1 MVRHFLL
8 AGFLLVFF
16 CGIPGYPA
24 VAATAGS
31 MDGCAKIDD
40 DAARLRCYDEAA
52 GRKPKEAPARTTP
65 APPAPGQPAKYSY
78 LSWKW
83 QLDEESRRN
92 RYAIMPYRAN
102 YLLPYTYNFTQNKQL
117 YQAIDPN
124 IEIQD
129 AEAKFQL
136 SFKIKLWE
144 SILGTDTDLWVG
156 YTQLSLWQV
165 YNSAFSAP
173 FRETNYEP
181 EILLSFRTNTD
192 IFGLVRNRFIQIG
205 LNHQSNGRSEPL
217 SRSWNRV
224 VANFGF
230 ERDSFN
236 MVLRTWMRIPESAE
250 NDDNRDIES
259 YLGYGELVMGYFW
272 KDFAVAATFRNNLRL
287 NSDNVSGLQ
296 LDFTFPLFDP
306 INGYVQ
312 YFVGYGESLIDYNHY
327 NNRIGVGFLVKDW

>member
-1 MVRHFLL
+1 MVRYLL
-8 AGFLLVFF
+8 SMGLLLVSL
-16 CGIPGYPA
+16 CGISGYPA
-24 VAATAGS
+24 MASAAGS
-31 MDGCAKIDD
+31 LDDCAKIDD

-52 GRKPKEAPARTTP
+52 GRKPKEAPLQVTP
-65 APPAPGQPAKYSY
+65 AAPLPGQPAKFSY

-102 YLLPYTYNFTQNKQL
+102 YILPFTYNFTQNKQL
-117 YQAIDPN
+117 YQAIEPN
-124 IEIQD
+124 VDVQD

-144 SILGTDTDLWVG
+144 SILGTDTDLWLG

-181 EILLSFRTNTD
+181 EILLNFRTNTD

-217 SRSWNRV
+217 SRSWNRF

-230 ERDSFN
+230 ERDAFT
-236 MVLRTWMRIPESAE
+236 MVLRTWMRIPETAD

-259 YLGYGELVMGYFW
+259 YLGYGEIQAGYLW
-272 KDFAVAATFRNNLRL
+272 KDFAVAATFRNNLRF

-296 LDFTFPLFDP
+296 LDFTFPLIER

-327 NNRIGVGFLVKDW
+327 NNRIGVGFLIKDW